1 MADWQKGDRF
11 RTGKRSGVVT
21 KANHE
26 KQHACVRYDD
36 GGETL
41 LKFDAME
48 REPTT
53 PPDPS
58 IPQ

>member
-1 MADWQKGDRF
+1 MNDWQKGDRF

-26 KQHACVRYDD
+26 KQWACVRYDD

-41 LKFDAME
+41 LKFDVME
-48 REPTT
+48 RE
-53 PPDPS
+53 
-58 IPQ
+58 QG